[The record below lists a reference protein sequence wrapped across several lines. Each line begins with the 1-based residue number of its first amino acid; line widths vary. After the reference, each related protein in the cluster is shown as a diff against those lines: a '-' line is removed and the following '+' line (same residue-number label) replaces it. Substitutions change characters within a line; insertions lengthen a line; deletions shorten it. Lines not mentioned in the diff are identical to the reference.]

1 MKNFSGFSS
10 AKLYQLLF
18 LGVAAVLTIVSANMA
33 WLFPTRS
40 ELEAQA
46 YLLHRSAADNV
57 RNQLFLF
64 LSRYEKSLED
74 GADVIGQFKEKKEDI
89 ISRLLKENQPLESL
103 TLLDNNGS
111 EIFKRHRFLLVSET
125 DLKNR
130 AEERVFAVTREGGI
144 YRGPVEISG
153 ISEPIITIAVPIN
166 TKTGFSA
173 MVAEINLKFF
183 LDVVRTIT
191 VSKES
196 AAYVVDENGY
206 IVAHPDSS
214 LVFGRAN
221 VIDRKIVAEAL
232 AGREADTRA
241 AGFGYKYKNGDDVF
255 GVALSFDLMGWAI
268 VVEDPSN
275 IALAASTRI
284 SIVAIISFTLEI
296 LLVILLIW
304 NYINLIKVASLFFQ
318 EKSQREAILN
328 SLYDGVLEYDEN
340 FNVRL
345 LNPKAEEILGIKFSN
360 IEKTPITP
368 DIAQA
373 RPELKALAE
382 LMYPSLAPYA
392 SSAKQLPGSNAKA
405 MEIHTS
411 RPELKLFVTLTQVL
425 DERGNVRG
433 FLKIIHDA
441 SREQLISKLKSEFVS
456 IAAHQLRTPLSA
468 IKWTLKFM
476 LDGDA
481 GALSAS
487 QMEYLEKGYMIN
499 ERMIHLVNDLL
510 NAARIEEGRF
520 GYEFKELDLAA
531 FVKETAANYDSAAKS
546 KAIDLRL
553 EEIKDN
559 FQPIFADKEKLS
571 LALTNILDNAIKYTP
586 KGGKINVVLSKKNEF
601 AEITVSDN
609 GPGIPENEK
618 RMVFSKFF
626 RASNVLRTET
636 EGSGLGLFIA
646 YNIIKRHGGDIAF
659 DSKDG
664 ATSFIFTIPLRRENI
679 PSEESPTLKEF
690 LETI

>member
-1 MKNFSGFSS
+1 MKNFLGFSS
-10 AKLYQLLF
+10 AKLYRLLF

-144 YRGPVEISG
+144 YRGPVEKS
-153 ISEPIITIAVPIN
+153 
-166 TKTGFSA
+166 GFSA

-318 EKSQREAILN
+318 EKSQKEAILN

-340 FNVRL
+340 FNIRL

-425 DERGNVRG
+425 DERGNV
-433 FLKIIHDA
+433 
-441 SREQLISKLKSEFVS
+441 
-456 IAAHQLRTPLSA
+456 
-468 IKWTLKFM
+468 
-476 LDGDA
+476 
-481 GALSAS
+481 
-487 QMEYLEKGYMIN
+487 
-499 ERMIHLVNDLL
+499 
-510 NAARIEEGRF
+510 
-520 GYEFKELDLAA
+520 
-531 FVKETAANYDSAAKS
+531 
-546 KAIDLRL
+546 
-553 EEIKDN
+553 
-559 FQPIFADKEKLS
+559 
-571 LALTNILDNAIKYTP
+571 
-586 KGGKINVVLSKKNEF
+586 
-601 AEITVSDN
+601 
-609 GPGIPENEK
+609 
-618 RMVFSKFF
+618 
-626 RASNVLRTET
+626 
-636 EGSGLGLFIA
+636 
-646 YNIIKRHGGDIAF
+646 
-659 DSKDG
+659 
-664 ATSFIFTIPLRRENI
+664 
-679 PSEESPTLKEF
+679 
-690 LETI
+690 

>member
-1 MKNFSGFSS
+1 MKNFLGFSS
-10 AKLYQLLF
+10 AKLYRLLF

-40 ELEAQA
+40 ELETQA

-74 GADVIGQFKEKKEDI
+74 GADVMGQFKEKKEDI
-89 ISRLLKENQPLESL
+89 IARLLKENQPLESL
-103 TLLDNNGS
+103 TLLDNDGN
-111 EIFKRHRFLLVSET
+111 EIFKRHRFLLISEA
-125 DLKNR
+125 DLKSR
-130 AEERVFAVTREGGI
+130 AEERIYTVIKESGI

-166 TKTGFSA
+166 MKTGFSA
-173 MVAEINLKFF
+173 LVAEINLKFF

-206 IVAHPDSS
+206 VVAHPDSS

-255 GVALSFDLMGWAI
+255 GVAMPFDLMGWAI

-284 SIVAIISFTLEI
+284 SIVAIISFILEI

-304 NYINLIKVASLFFQ
+304 NYINLIKAASLFFQ

-340 FNVRL
+340 FNIRL

-411 RPELKLFVTLTQVL
+411 RPELKLLVTLTQVL

-481 GALSAS
+481 GALSTS
-487 QMEYLEKGYMIN
+487 QLEYLEKGYMIN

-520 GYEFKELDLAA
+520 GYEFKELNLVS
-531 FVKETAANYDSAAKS
+531 FVKETVASYDSAAKS

-553 EEIKDN
+553 EEIKDD
-559 FQPIFADKEKLS
+559 FRPVFADKEKLS
-571 LALTNILDNAIKYTP
+571 LALTNILDNAIKYAP

-618 RMVFSKFF
+618 RRVFSKFF

-646 YNIIKRHGGDIAF
+646 YNIIKRHGGDTTF

>member
-1 MKNFSGFSS
+1 MKNFLGFSS
-10 AKLYQLLF
+10 AKLYRLLF

-40 ELEAQA
+40 ELETQA

-74 GADVIGQFKEKKEDI
+74 GADVMGQFKEKKEDI
-89 ISRLLKENQPLESL
+89 IARLLKENQPLESL
-103 TLLDNNGS
+103 TLLDNDGN
-111 EIFKRHRFLLVSET
+111 EIFKRHRFLLISEA
-125 DLKNR
+125 DLKSR
-130 AEERVFAVTREGGI
+130 AEERIYTVIKESGI

-153 ISEPIITIAVPIN
+153 IWEPIITIAVPIN
-166 TKTGFSA
+166 MKTGFSA

-221 VIDRKIVAEAL
+221 VIA
-232 AGREADTRA
+232 
-241 AGFGYKYKNGDDVF
+241 
-255 GVALSFDLMGWAI
+255 
-268 VVEDPSN
+268 SN

-481 GALSAS
+481 GTLSTS
-487 QMEYLEKGYMIN
+487 QLEYLEKGYMIN

-510 NAARIEEGRF
+510 NAE
-520 GYEFKELDLAA
+520 
-531 FVKETAANYDSAAKS
+531 
-546 KAIDLRL
+546 
-553 EEIKDN
+553 
-559 FQPIFADKEKLS
+559 
-571 LALTNILDNAIKYTP
+571 
-586 KGGKINVVLSKKNEF
+586 
-601 AEITVSDN
+601 
-609 GPGIPENEK
+609 
-618 RMVFSKFF
+618 
-626 RASNVLRTET
+626 
-636 EGSGLGLFIA
+636 SG
-646 YNIIKRHGGDIAF
+646 
-659 DSKDG
+659 
-664 ATSFIFTIPLRRENI
+664 
-679 PSEESPTLKEF
+679 
-690 LETI
+690 